1 MKVNKLAKT
10 LQKMA
15 GEGPC
20 APGSGLRG
28 PPPPK
33 AINKAAAASSSGL
46 QLQTLGPHAY
56 LCLSCGN
63 VVPTSGLSFFPRSSP
78 RATTAAPPAVK
89 GESIMRTSSALDLF
103 FLVDAC
109 VLHGRMPGFG
119 DILPPPPPVL
129 PKCGSKLKQNMH
141 VDACQF
147 NGIAWLSF
155 SRKRTWTMTFTE
167 EY

>member
-1 MKVNKLAKT
+1 MKVNKLAKP

-63 VVPTSGLSFFPRSSP
+63 VVPTSGLSFFSQVE
-78 RATTAAPPAVK
+78 PP
-89 GESIMRTSSALDLF
+89 SN
-103 FLVDAC
+103 
-109 VLHGRMPGFG
+109 HGRAASCEGRVDHEDFICIRLVFFG
-119 DILPPPPPVL
+119 
-129 PKCGSKLKQNMH
+129 
-141 VDACQF
+141 
-147 NGIAWLSF
+147 
-155 SRKRTWTMTFTE
+155 
-167 EY
+167 